1 VGGKKEE
8 LLGEVN
14 GFLKEKKL
22 CEVLNTPEIVMST
35 KIPKEI
41 RICPFVR

>member
-1 VGGKKEE
+1 VKSERNGGGKWIFEE
-8 LLGEVN
+8 N
-14 GFLKEKKL
+14 F

-41 RICPFVR
+41 CILPFAI